1 MKLLIVFSLSA
12 CLLAAAEAK
21 AKKVYVKGVP
31 TASAMTAPNL
41 QIPAGAVKTDDG
53 SYHYADPQGKKWI
66 YRKTPFGI
74 ARLEDKP
81 VDVAAR
87 AAESQKRF
95 AAVKATEDGDIIRFE
110 RPGPF
115 GIYKWQRRKT
125 ELDEMEQTVWAREQA
140 LTAGQD

>member
-12 CLLAAAEAK
+12 CLLAAAEVK
-21 AKKVYVKGVP
+21 AKTVHPAKVTG
-31 TASAMTAPNL
+31 AAPAGRAAKL
-41 QIPAGAVKTDDG
+41 EIPAGAVKTDDG
-53 SYHYADPQGKKWI
+53 SYRYADPKGTKWI

-81 VDVAAR
+81 ADAAAR
-87 AAESQKRF
+87 TAESKRF
-95 AAVKATEDGDIIRFE
+95 EDVKATEDGDTIRFE

-115 GIYKWQRRKT
+115 GIYKWQRNKT

-140 LTAGQD
+140 RAAGQD

>member
-21 AKKVYVKGVP
+21 SKKVPPAKGAH
-31 TASAMTAPNL
+31 TASAGTASNHE
-41 QIPAGAVKTDDG
+41 IPARAVRTADG
-53 SYHYADPQGKKWI
+53 SYRYADSKGTMWI

-81 VDVAAR
+81 ADAAAL
-87 AAESQKRF
+87 AAESMRF
-95 AAVKATEDGDIIRFE
+95 DEVKAIEDGDTIRFE

-115 GIYKWQRRKT
+115 GIYKWQRNKT
-125 ELDEMEQTVWAREQA
+125 ELDETEQTVWNRERPR
-140 LTAGQD
+140 TAGQD